1 MKKTLI
7 LFAVAALAAC
17 SDSSDSQAPSGAASN
32 SGAATNTEQSVAAAP
47 AETTTTPKTDAL
59 QSGKAGTVDPALTK
73 RWAELQPRFGPARDA
88 FRETQARWREKDEEL
103 KKAVEANSP
112 DVEKIKEEA
121 DRLRLAFLSAQEEFT
136 PIFEEMESLKAQMA
150 AQRQTQ

>member
-7 LFAVAALAAC
+7 LFAVAALAGC
-17 SDSSDSQAPSGAASN
+17 TDSSDSPAPSGTAA
-32 SGAATNTEQSVAAAP
+32 ANTEQSVAATP
-47 AETTTTPKTDAL
+47 AETTTTPKTDAPRAGI
-59 QSGKAGTVDPALTK
+59 SGTVDPALTK

-103 KKAVEANSP
+103 KKAIEANSP

-121 DRLRLAFLSAQEEFT
+121 ERLRLAFLAAQEEFT

-150 AQRQTQ
+150 AQRQAQ